1 MKKDNRKID
10 YKMGEF
16 IWSLVSKSG
25 KKQEEFAK
33 ELGVSTRSIAFYC
46 SGQRQPKLRKFLQI
60 IKIAGGIKAEDIPFQ
75 GYPLFF

>member
-16 IWSLVSKSG
+16 IWSLVSKTG

-33 ELGVSTRSIAFYC
+33 ELGDSTRSIGYYC
-46 SGQRQPKLRKFLQI
+46 SGERMPEQRKLLQI
-60 IKIAGGIKAEDIPFQ
+60 IKIAGGIKAEDIPF
-75 GYPLFF
+75 